1 MFTEELKR
9 QEENKMAKIDVS
21 KIEGYAEMSAEEKLK
36 ALEAYNVPDP
46 DLSGY
51 VSKEQFDKTASE
63 LAAKKKELRDKLTDD
78 EAAKQKEQEE
88 RDTMQKELEALRRE
102 SLVSKNKSRLIALG
116 YEEALADETAEAMAD
131 GKIEKVF
138 ANQKK
143 HLEAFEKKV
152 RAEALKNTPKP
163 TGDGDGKTISLKD
176 FRSMSSADRLKF
188 SQEHPDEYKELYTG
202 GN

>member
-1 MFTEELKR
+1 
-9 QEENKMAKIDVS
+9 MAKIDVS

-36 ALEAYNVPDP
+36 ALEAYDVPDP

-63 LAAKKKELRDKLTDD
+63 LAAKKKELRDKMTDD

-88 RDTMQKELEALRRE
+88 RDNMQKELDALRRE
-102 SLVSKNKSRLIALG
+102 SLVSKNKARLVALG

-131 GKIEKVF
+131 GKIEKVL

-152 RAEALKNTPKP
+152 RAGALKNTPKP
-163 TGDGDGKTISLKD
+163 TGDGDGKTITLKD
-176 FRSMSSADRLKF
+176 FRAMSPADRLKF